1 MEPIN
6 RLFFRQ
12 RIEELKHFEYKLKK
26 ALKVKNNPVTKRA
39 LEEAIEA
46 IDLAKFYIN
55 SILTIDSFD

>member
-12 RIEELKHFEYKLKK
+12 RIEELKHFKYKLKK
-26 ALKVKNNPVTKRA
+26 ALKVKNNPVTKRSIK
-39 LEEAIEA
+39 EAIES

-55 SILTIDSFD
+55 AILAIDSFD